1 MRLVFMG
8 PPGGGKGTQAQRVL
22 ADAKAVQISTG
33 DELRAAIAGGTPA
46 GKKAQGFMGQGKLV
60 PDEIVNEVL
69 KDRITKPD
77 AKNGWILDGYPR
89 TLGQAKELDG
99 LLGDLKQKI
108 EKVVFV
114 DVPFSAIED
123 RVLNR
128 RTCTK
133 DGSMYNLKFSPPKV
147 PGKCDKCN
155 GDLIQRPDDSAE
167 KLKTRLD
174 AYKKD
179 TVPVIDY
186 YKQKGLLATV
196 DAGTKPAD
204 EVEKLVRAALGLKKK

>member
-1 MRLVFMG
+1 MG

-22 ADAKAVQISTG
+22 QDAKAVQISTG
-33 DELRAAIAGGTPA
+33 DELRAAIAAGTAA

-69 KDRITKPD
+69 RDRITKPD
-77 AKNGWILDGYPR
+77 SKDGWILDGYPR
-89 TLGQAKELDG
+89 TLGQAKALDS
-99 LLGDLKQKI
+99 LLADLKQKI

-128 RTCTK
+128 RSCAK
-133 DGSMYNLKFSPPKV
+133 DGSMYNLKFSPPKM
-147 PGKCDKCN
+147 PGKCDKCG
-155 GDLIQRPDDSAE
+155 GDLVQRPDDSAE
-167 KLKTRLD
+167 KLKTRLE
-174 AYKKD
+174 AYTKD

-186 YKQKGLLATV
+186 YKQKGLLAKV
-196 DAGTKPAD
+196 DAGTKKAD
-204 EVEKLVRAALGLKKK
+204 EVEALVRAALGLAKKK